1 MKPPPRAT
9 RSAAYGPFR
18 TVATN
23 LSPIQAAANLTPC
36 NSGGKAC
43 KYTSIQVGLSMKVI
57 SLICQKGGTSKTTT
71 AINLAV
77 EATACGLEVALID
90 LDPQVSAC
98 DWKDIRGLKPPVVAA
113 TPVPHLDRALK
124 AAAEAGA
131 DLAIVDTAGRTNDAA
146 SAAARAADLIF
157 IPLQPS
163 LIDLKTLGATLDI
176 IRLTGGK
183 PARALL
189 TRVRAAGTRHEDTTA
204 WLESQGVE
212 VCPVNLG
219 ERVVYQDA
227 YAQGQ
232 GVLETEPTGKASE
245 EIRQVY
251 MYASR
256 LLGLSTTRVVNH
268 EESRSARQ
276 RTA

>member
-1 MKPPPRAT
+1 
-9 RSAAYGPFR
+9 
-18 TVATN
+18 
-23 LSPIQAAANLTPC
+23 
-36 NSGGKAC
+36 
-43 KYTSIQVGLSMKVI
+43 MKVI

-77 EATACGLEVALID
+77 EAVACGLEVAIID

-98 DWKDIRGLKPPVVAA
+98 DWKDIRGEKAPVVAA

-124 AAAEAGA
+124 AAAGAGA

-146 SAAARAADLIF
+146 AAAARAADIIL

-163 LIDLKTLGATLDI
+163 LIDLKTLGATLEI
-176 IRLTGGK
+176 IRLAGSK

-189 TRVRAAGTRHEDTTA
+189 TRVRSAGTRHEETTV
-204 WLESQGVE
+204 WLQSQGVE
-212 VCPVNLG
+212 VLPPSLG
-219 ERVVYQDA
+219 ERVTYQDA
-227 YAQGQ
+227 YAQGL
-232 GVLETEPTGKASE
+232 GVLEAEPAGKAAE

-251 MYASR
+251 LYISG
-256 LLGLSTTRVVNH
+256 LLGLATKRIVHN
-268 EESRSARQ
+268 EEARSARK

>member
-1 MKPPPRAT
+1 
-9 RSAAYGPFR
+9 
-18 TVATN
+18 
-23 LSPIQAAANLTPC
+23 
-36 NSGGKAC
+36 
-43 KYTSIQVGLSMKVI
+43 MKVI

-77 EATACGLEVALID
+77 EAVACGLEVALID

-98 DWKDIRGLKPPVVAA
+98 DWKDIRGEKAPVVAA

-124 AAAEAGA
+124 AAAGAGA

-146 SAAARAADLIF
+146 AAAARAADIIL

-163 LIDLKTLGATLDI
+163 LIDLKTLGATLEI
-176 IRLTGGK
+176 IRLAGSK

-189 TRVRAAGTRHEDTTA
+189 TRVRSAGTRHEETTV
-204 WLESQGVE
+204 WLQSQGVE
-212 VCPVNLG
+212 VLPPSLG
-219 ERVVYQDA
+219 ERVTYQDA
-227 YAQGQ
+227 YAQGL
-232 GVLETEPTGKASE
+232 GVLEAEPAGKAAE

-251 MYASR
+251 LYISK
-256 LLGLSTTRVVNH
+256 LLGLATKRIVHN
-268 EESRSARQ
+268 EEVRSARK